1 MKTKILYGIIAG
13 LILALLFS
21 CDIQRDV
28 TKTKDSTDLKE
39 ALERTTTRKGDTV
52 SYKTVLHVKDTTIYT
67 VNRQGTT
74 LKTVYDSNGNVSQVD
89 CFASAISE
97 ILKYNKDLQ
106 QESSTKDKTESAGL
120 CDTLILGIIGGVVL
134 IVCFGFFMVQR
145 SINKNAA
152 AVTAVIDKFK

>member
-13 LILALLFS
+13 LVLALLLS
-21 CDIQRDV
+21 CDVQREV
-28 TKTKDSTDLKE
+28 SKTKDSTDLKE
-39 ALERTTTRKGDTV
+39 VLERTTTRKGDTV

-106 QESSTKDKTESAGL
+106 QESSTKDKTERYRI
-120 CDTLILGIIGGVVL
+120 DTNIIYAVAGVVL
-134 IVCFGFFMVQR
+134 LLGGLALFFIMR
-145 SINKNAA
+145 TINRHGAILEALGAKL
-152 AVTAVIDKFK
+152 

>member
-1 MKTKILYGIIAG
+1 MKLKTLYGIIAG
-13 LILALLFS
+13 LVIALLYS
-21 CDIQRDV
+21 CDVQREV
-28 TKTKDSTDLKE
+28 SKTKDSTDLKE

-89 CFASAISE
+89 CFSSAISE

-106 QESSTKDKTESAGL
+106 QESSTKDKEERARVDPNIVYAIAGVL
-120 CDTLILGIIGGVVL
+120 LLLGV
-134 IVCFGFFMVQR
+134 
-145 SINKNAA
+145 A
-152 AVTAVIDKFK
+152 AVFFVVRMVNRQGAALAALVQKIS